1 MSEIYTNGLQL
12 LYSHPQKIEEISGIL
27 VDFGLSGI
35 ARKLRLIP
43 EQLEKDTGKS
53 DRLFALFAELTLFV
67 NWCDSLSDLSAE
79 SREDL
84 LTFAGIP
91 IKKAELP
98 ESGFISDQWLYLGK
112 HKEKEENMWLVR
124 HWFYGVQSKKCIL
137 NLEFLFGR
145 FPREQHYFGGSV
157 YNTPVNLYPSA
168 YPIRV
173 AQLSTDSRVSGIIEN
188 YDSMSLHEMLNE
200 YCKITL
206 LNPFIKEVLFLIHE
220 FQLASSGGEWYA
232 RSDKEELIGI
242 QNPPVHLPTIVIY
255 AGQSRNV
262 FCCEYYNRSIRII
275 SIISNHRVI
284 SLD

>member
-98 ESGFISDQWLYLGK
+98 ESGLYLTNGFIW
-112 HKEKEENMWLVR
+112 E
-124 HWFYGVQSKKCIL
+124 SIKKKKKIC
-137 NLEFLFGR
+137 GW
-145 FPREQHYFGGSV
+145 
-157 YNTPVNLYPSA
+157 
-168 YPIRV
+168 
-173 AQLSTDSRVSGIIEN
+173 SGIGF
-188 YDSMSLHEMLNE
+188 MVF
-200 YCKITL
+200 
-206 LNPFIKEVLFLIHE
+206 NPK
-220 FQLASSGGEWYA
+220 
-232 RSDKEELIGI
+232 
-242 QNPPVHLPTIVIY
+242 
-255 AGQSRNV
+255 NV
-262 FCCEYYNRSIRII
+262 S
-275 SIISNHRVI
+275 
-284 SLD
+284 